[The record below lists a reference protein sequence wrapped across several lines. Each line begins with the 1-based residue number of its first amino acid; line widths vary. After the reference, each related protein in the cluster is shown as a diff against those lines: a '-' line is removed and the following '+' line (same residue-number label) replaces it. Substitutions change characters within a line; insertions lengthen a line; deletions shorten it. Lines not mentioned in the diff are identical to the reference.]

1 MSSSTVWPFTCGLIS
16 ATSGTVARDRLGC
29 VQGLFSPKVAAWGDC
44 LHRYF
49 CRFRYA
55 LTIRHGSILGALTY
69 FMLHTLLLCG
79 AVDLLVFL
87 IILIT
92 ARRSGTS
99 RLPGISTILDAILQ
113 DATVFFLLIA
123 ASQLVLCL
131 FLFFAPVGDP
141 Y

>member
-1 MSSSTVWPFTCGLIS
+1 MGPLPEIDLDAYKVCFPPRWRPGETAFTSIS
-16 ATSGTVARDRLGC
+16 VVFGAPLPSDF
-29 VQGLFSPKVAAWGDC
+29 Q
-44 LHRYF
+44 
-49 CRFRYA
+49 
-55 LTIRHGSILGALTY
+55 HGSTSGALTY

-79 AVDLLVFL
+79 AVDFLVFL